1 MPPCH
6 CRILRYFLIIFRRED
21 TGYRSSF
28 DVTFTLTSQVA
39 VTTTTAPKLQPG
51 VAKAVNSPAY
61 ALSVRGVQELAV
73 CDSIGAGS
81 VH

>member
-1 MPPCH
+1 M
-6 CRILRYFLIIFRRED
+6 
-21 TGYRSSF
+21 
-28 DVTFTLTSQVA
+28 TFTLTSQAA

-61 ALSVRGVQELAV
+61 ELSVRGAHVLAV
-73 CDSIGAGS
+73 GDSIGAGS